1 MSGQEDK
8 YMQYTPTSLPLIQ
21 LCLFSF
27 YPQIL
32 KCQYRSD
39 CYAIKKKA
47 CRPHLTSLSKKDRTI
62 FRTLFLST
70 FICLLNLASLP
81 QRSFFSFLARS
92 MYGWRRKGRSRKVE
106 KKEDEKKSRT
116 RKFHYSPATQLF
128 LQCFVFIQNKRNS
141 EGTHRCHSGRI
152 AWSIEM

>member
-39 CYAIKKKA
+39 CHAIKKKA
-47 CRPHLTSLSKKDRTI
+47 FRPLLTSLSKKDRTI
-62 FRTLFLST
+62 FRTIFLST
-70 FICLLNLASLP
+70 FICLLNLASLS

-92 MYGWRRKGRSRKVE
+92 IWLKKRGEEQESRKERRRKE
-106 KKEDEKKSRT
+106 IQDEKIS
-116 RKFHYSPATQLF
+116 LF
-128 LQCFVFIQNKRNS
+128 PSDTVIFAMFCIHPK
-141 EGTHRCHSGRI
+141 
-152 AWSIEM
+152 